1 VESNTSNSAGSIKL
15 SISCCSGL
23 ARRGIESMMV
33 ACLVIMTVL
42 VFGNVVLRYAF
53 NSGIG
58 ISEEISRY
66 LFVWLTFLGAVI
78 GMYERAHLG
87 MESVVQRLP
96 LWGKKVCLGLSDLL
110 MLGCCWL
117 LFSGS
122 WEQTIINHINHA
134 PVSDIPLSY
143 VYGVGVFSS
152 IAIGILLLRSL
163 FRLVTG
169 KIEEDELIQV
179 RDSEDEPIV
188 LADVSDQMEKR
199 P

>member
-1 VESNTSNSAGSIKL
+1 MVF
-15 SISCCSGL
+15 CL
-23 ARRGIESMMV
+23 A
-33 ACLVIMTVL
+33 IMTIL

-53 NSGIG
+53 NSGIS

-78 GMYERAHLG
+78 GMHDRAHLG

-96 LWGKKVCLGLSDLL
+96 RLGKKICLALSDLL

-117 LFSGS
+117 LFDGS
-122 WEQTIINHINHA
+122 WEQTIVNHVNHA

-143 VYGVGVFSS
+143 VYGVGIFASV
-152 IAIGILLLRSL
+152 AIGIFLLRSL
-163 FRLVTG
+163 FRLFTG
-169 KIEEDELIQV
+169 KIEEDELIQI
-179 RDSEDEPIV
+179 RDSEDEVIIP
-188 LADVSDQMEKR
+188 ADASVGTGEK